1 MITIPLKLGTFKGP
15 DKGTT
20 RFTEMAVQRILSG
33 VFKDDPFPKSG
44 CTFGDKNCLVG
55 PGCDKAGVCYE
66 IVCQEC
72 LPEEQGSSDNA
83 TRPDIDPDII
93 ARPSQVPDNVH

>member
-55 PGCDKAGVCYE
+55 PGCDKAGVCYKLSAKNVFQKSKE
-66 IVCQEC
+66 VVIM
-72 LPEEQGSSDNA
+72 LPGL
-83 TRPDIDPDII
+83 I
-93 ARPSQVPDNVH
+93 